1 MACFRV
7 SNFAHTDRHG
17 HAILNHRGFAY
28 LPGAGKPLPATHIE
42 RVAFFPELV
51 RATVGGYCALPTG
64 ALVMM
69 SAIECRKAAK
79 ALKIE
84 AGVIGISPKKV
95 ALLTNIAHSLS
106 GLASQLEMLDDHE
119 RESKPRE

>member
-1 MACFRV
+1 
-7 SNFAHTDRHG
+7 
-17 HAILNHRGFAY
+17 
-28 LPGAGKPLPATHIE
+28 
-42 RVAFFPELV
+42 
-51 RATVGGYCALPTG
+51 
-64 ALVMM
+64 MM

-106 GLASQLEMLDDHE
+106 GLASQLEMLDVHE
-119 RESKPRE
+119 RESKRGE